1 MLKYC
6 KFFVAILLL
15 IFTFVSCSESA
26 HEDPAGQKSHVRVEL
41 GGFLLEVDDMG
52 SMARAEQEL
61 STAATRLSFAVF
73 NSEGTLVETIQQV
86 STDNT
91 FGTVEMDL
99 YPGTYQMVAIAHNG
113 TSDAEIQ
120 SATSAILP
128 GTTLTDT
135 FAKVQTLTVEKD
147 KNSSLSMTLPRITSA
162 FILKLNDTP
171 PANLKE
177 IQVVVNT
184 GGFLL
189 SQVNPSTL
197 GINPSTGLAS
207 KDWEFPHTIP
217 VEDISKNLP
226 LYFIGI
232 NSPSTVT
239 VKATAYATDGTE
251 IISHTLSNVSLEPN
265 RKTIA
270 SGNFFKSQ
278 GSGTFTINSTWA
290 TDNNINY

>member
-1 MLKYC
+1 MLNSC
-6 KFFVAILLL
+6 VNSIVDEPTTQKFLVSVNIN
-15 IFTFVSCSESA
+15 TFSIEL
-26 HEDPAGQKSHVRVEL
+26 EELKSNNTRL
-41 GGFLLEVDDMG
+41 T
-52 SMARAEQEL
+52 

-73 NSEGTLVETIQQV
+73 NSEGTLVEIIHQE
-86 STDNT
+86 SGSNT

-135 FAKVQTLTVEKD
+135 FAKVQSLTVEKD

-265 RKTIA
+265 CKTIA

-278 GSGTFTINSTWA
+278 SSGTFTINSTWA
-290 TDNNINY
+290 DDNNINY

>member
-1 MLKYC
+1 MLKHC
-6 KFFVAILLL
+6 KFFVAALLL
-15 IFTFVSCSESA
+15 LFTFVSCSESA
-26 HEDPAGQKSHVRVEL
+26 HEEPAGQKSHVRVEL

-52 SMARAEQEL
+52 SMARAGNAL

-86 STDNT
+86 STDNS

-99 YPGTYQMVAIAHNG
+99 YPDTYTLVAVAHNG
-113 TSDAEIQ
+113 TADADIQ
-120 SATSAILP
+120 SATSTILP

-135 FAKVQTLTVEKD
+135 FAAVQSLTVEKD

-171 PANLKE
+171 PTNAKE

-207 KDWEFPHTIP
+207 NNWKFVHTIP

-226 LYFIGI
+226 LYFIGV

-239 VKATAYATDGTE
+239 IKATAYDSTGTE

-265 RKTIA
+265 HKTIA
-270 SGNFFKSQ
+270 TGYFFKSQ
-278 GSGTFTINSTWA
+278 GSGTFTIESTWA
-290 TDNNINY
+290 DDNNIGY